1 MGRNDVDGMPMAGR
15 TTAQQATV
23 RQATAP
29 QSAARAAAPPLRAS
43 DADRLATV
51 HRLQDAVAR
60 GLLTPDEGSERMA
73 AAFAAVH
80 VRDLPPLTA
89 DLPPAVAVAAAPA
102 PPGWRPLG
110 AMAWQQLRASV
121 AAARHGGPATW
132 RLALAVLIALVL
144 LLTVLSLLAQGL
156 YDGGP
161 SDFRSP
167 DFEGLDGFDEGRGPR

>member
-1 MGRNDVDGMPMAGR
+1 VDGMPMAGR
-15 TTAQQATV
+15 ATAE
-23 RQATAP
+23 QATA
-29 QSAARAAAPPLRAS
+29 RAPAPPLRAS

-51 HRLQDAVAR
+51 HRLQDAVGR

-89 DLPPAVAVAAAPA
+89 DLPPAVAVAVAAAPA

-110 AMAWQQLRASV
+110 ALVWEQVRASV
-121 AAARHGGPATW
+121 AAARHRGPATW

-161 SDFRSP
+161 GDFGGP
-167 DFEGLDGFDEGRGPR
+167 GFGGPDGFDGGRGPG